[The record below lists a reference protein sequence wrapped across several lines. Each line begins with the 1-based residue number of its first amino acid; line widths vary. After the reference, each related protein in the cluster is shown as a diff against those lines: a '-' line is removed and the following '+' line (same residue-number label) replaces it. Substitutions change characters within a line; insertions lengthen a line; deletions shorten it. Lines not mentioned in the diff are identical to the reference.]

1 MRAATLTSWDENY
14 KALLCESYSE
24 EAIKPSWAGS
34 KHLQNL
40 YLKKLSI
47 KNIQRTLKLNN
58 KKINHLIKK

>member
-1 MRAATLTSWDENY
+1 MRAATLASWDENY
-14 KALLCESYSE
+14 KALLCESCSE

-58 KKINHLIKK
+58 RKTDNPI